1 MYKLIEV
8 KLFELEGVFYTG
20 QAIGLF
26 LEIETAPGT
35 KLVTQKMFCKSEN
48 YKLQQFL
55 KENNIKNFKELCK
68 NINETIKLSI

>member
-48 YKLQQFL
+48 YKLQKFL
-55 KENNIKNFKELCK
+55 KENKISNFKELCGE
-68 NINETIKLSI
+68 IEGQIDIIV